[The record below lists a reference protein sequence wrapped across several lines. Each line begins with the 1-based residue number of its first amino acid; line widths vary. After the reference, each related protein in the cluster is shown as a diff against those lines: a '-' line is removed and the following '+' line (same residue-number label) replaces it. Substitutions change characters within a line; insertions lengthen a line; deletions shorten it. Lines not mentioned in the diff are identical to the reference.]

1 MNIVTLYEFSAA
13 QTNQNLRRNRS
24 SVWPDSRRKSEH
36 RLSGFANVTLNP
48 TFQFDTSDKIL
59 TIGSCF
65 AREIEAV
72 LSGLGFILPALDIE
86 VPAEERTTV
95 VGNDILNKYTVHS
108 MENEIRW
115 GFEPLGIPPEDFYL
129 RASEDTWHDAQM
141 VANIKPASLARVA
154 ERRTMVSDMM
164 KRLPECRI
172 VVITLGLVEA
182 WFDTKTQMYLNGMPP
197 AFAIRTEPERFVLRV
212 LEFDEILASLH
223 RIHALLV
230 KYGHPEFKMLLTVSP
245 VPFKATLTGRDAL
258 IANTY
263 GKSVQRA
270 AAETFAATYA
280 DVNYF
285 PSYEL
290 VTLTNRDMAYTQD
303 NIHVTR
309 DMVSHIMASVLH
321 AYAGGEAPQKTVAE
335 AHAPA
340 QPTARLSDHNNLA
353 VEARQ
358 NMKDRDYDSAITN
371 LTSLIYRFGHKVKP
385 DLLSNSYLILGIA
398 LLRTQ
403 QTREG
408 VAALEKCHA
417 LTPEN
422 TRAAYK
428 LGLGYGRLKR
438 DKDAL
443 EMFHKVL
450 SLDSTEPDYHWRLG
464 AQLIQ
469 MKKPTQARPHIKA
482 ALRLKPN
489 HVNALAD
496 LKKLDA

>member
-1 MNIVTLYEFSAA
+1 MPLYEFSAA
-13 QTNQNLRRNRS
+13 ETSHNLRRNRS
-24 SVWPDSRRKSEH
+24 SVWPDGRRKSEK
-36 RLSGFANVTLNP
+36 RLAGFVGVTLHP

-72 LSGLGFILPALDIE
+72 LSDLGFTLPALDVE
-86 VPAEERTTV
+86 VPAEERTTA

-129 RASEDTWHDAQM
+129 RAGEDTWHDAQM
-141 VANIKPASLARVA
+141 VGNLKPASLERVQ
-154 ERRTMVSDMM
+154 ERRAMVSDMM
-164 KRLPECRI
+164 HRLPECRV

-197 AFAIRTEPERFVLRV
+197 AFAIKAEPDRFLLRV
-212 LEFDEILASLH
+212 LEYDEIVASLH

-230 KYGHPEFKMLLTVSP
+230 KYGHPDFKMLLTVSP

-258 IANTY
+258 VANTY

-270 AAETFAATYA
+270 AAEVFASAYD

-290 VTLTNRDMAYTQD
+290 VTLTNRDLAYTED

-309 DMVSHIMASVLH
+309 DMVAHIMATVLH
-321 AYAGGEAPQKTVAE
+321 AYAGGEAPQASAAVLPQTKNSS
-335 AHAPA
+335 
-340 QPTARLSDHNNLA
+340 LDHNNLSL
-353 VEARQ
+353 EARE
-358 NMKDRDYDSAITN
+358 NMKSGDYDSAVTN
-371 LTSLIYRFGHKVKP
+371 LSSLIYRFEHKVKP
-385 DLLSNSYLILGIA
+385 DMLINSYLTLGVA
-398 LLRTQ
+398 LLRTK
-403 QTREG
+403 QTFEG
-408 VAALEKCHA
+408 VVALEKCHA
-417 LTPEN
+417 LAPDDA
-422 TRAAYK
+422 RIAYK

-438 DKDAL
+438 DAEAL
-443 EMFHKVL
+443 EMFQKVL
-450 SLDSTEPDYHWRLG
+450 GLDQSDPDYHWRLG
-464 AQLIQ
+464 AQLMRMGRQ
-469 MKKPTQARPHIKA
+469 SEVRPYLEA
-482 ALRLKPN
+482 ALKLKPD

-496 LKKLDA
+496 LEKIMA